1 MEDLHKNCENCKSCE
16 NCILCKAVR
25 CETSFYEDY
34 MAKFGDC
41 EFYAESW
48 EEYEKIMEAE
58 DEPARDL

>member
-1 MEDLHKNCENCKSCE
+1 MEDLRKSCE

-58 DEPARDL
+58 DEQARDL